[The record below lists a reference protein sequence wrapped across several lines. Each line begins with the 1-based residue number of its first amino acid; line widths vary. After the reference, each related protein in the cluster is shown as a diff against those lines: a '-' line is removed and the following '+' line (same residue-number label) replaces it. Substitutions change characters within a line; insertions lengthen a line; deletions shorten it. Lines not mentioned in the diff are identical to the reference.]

1 MVFVAVFSLFFFSA
15 RLGAAPPGKPDFY
28 GSLRSRVELWDWYE
42 GAADNRYL
50 FSGNLIRLGWRQRR
64 PGWDWNLEL
73 AGPMLLGL
81 PAGAIAPAPQGQFGM
96 GAAYYSE
103 SGLKRNAGMVFPK
116 QASITLHREARGHHR
131 LELGRFEF
139 ADGAE
144 LTPKNAALAALKNT
158 RIRER
163 LIGTFGF
170 THVGRSFDGF
180 HYGYEARGGRL
191 TAIGAAPTRGV
202 FQTDG
207 WGWTGTG
214 LGYLSWTQPV
224 ARGGA
229 GEWRLFG
236 IYYQDWRKVLKT
248 DNRPPAERAADRDN
262 IRIGAFG
269 GHWVQT
275 FSSRAGNFDGLLWG
289 VLQTGRWGKL
299 DHAGW
304 AVALEGGWQPKRPVR
319 LRPWL
324 RGGAGLTSG
333 DADSSDGKHQT
344 FFQIL
349 PTPRLY
355 ARYPFYNLM
364 NLEDYFGTLILRPHA
379 RLSLRAD
386 VHALRLRERADLWY
400 AGGGAYNPWTF
411 GYAGRPSRG
420 GRSLATLF
428 DVSTDWNV
436 NQVLTLT
443 LYFAH
448 SQGKSVIR
456 AIYPDRPSARM
467 GFIELRW
474 RF

>member
-1 MVFVAVFSLFFFSA
+1 MVFAAVLFVLLPACLS
-15 RLGAAPPGKPDFY
+15 AAPPGQGGFY
-28 GSLRSRVELWDWYE
+28 GSLRSRIELWDWYQ
-42 GAADNRYL
+42 GAADNFYV
-50 FSGNLIRLGWRQRR
+50 FNGNLIRAGWKQSRG
-64 PGWDWNLEL
+64 GWDWNLEL
-73 AGPMLLGL
+73 AGPLLLGL
-81 PAGAIAPAPQGQFGM
+81 PSGAIAPAPQGQFGM
-96 GAAYYSE
+96 GAAYYSD
-103 SGLKRNAGMVFPK
+103 SGRKRNAGMVFPK
-116 QASITLHREARGHHR
+116 QASITLHREARGRHR

-163 LIGTFGF
+163 LVGTFGF

-191 TAIGAAPTRGV
+191 TVVGAAPTRGV

-214 LGYLSWTQPV
+214 LGYLAWTQPV
-224 ARGGA
+224 AWGEA

-248 DNRPPAERAADRDN
+248 DNRPPAARAADGGN
-262 IRIGAFG
+262 IRIGTFG
-269 GHWVQT
+269 GHWVQI
-275 FSSRAGNFDGLLWG
+275 FPSGGGSFDGLLWG
-289 VLQTGRWGKL
+289 VVQAGRWGRL

-304 AVALEGGWQPKRPVR
+304 ALAVEGGWQPKRPVR

-324 RGGAGLTSG
+324 RGGVFLSSG
-333 DADSSDGKHQT
+333 DADPADGKHQT

-355 ARYPFYNLM
+355 ARYPYYNLM
-364 NLEDYFGTLILRPHA
+364 NLEDFFGTLILRPYA
-379 RLSLRAD
+379 RLSLRSD
-386 VHALRLRERADLWY
+386 VHGLRLRQGTDLWY
-400 AGGGAYNPWTF
+400 VGGGAYNPWTF

-420 GRSLATLF
+420 ARSLATLF
-428 DVSTDWNV
+428 DLSADWS
-436 NQVLTLT
+436 LTPTLALT
-443 LYFAH
+443 FYFAR

-456 AIYPDRPSARM
+456 AIYPEGPNARM
-467 GFIELRW
+467 AFLELHW